1 MPCNYNWLIGW
12 SGMTRFM
19 ILGLAGVLAACSPG
33 QVRSLPTA
41 STAGGGGETGT
52 TTGFVPLDDQ
62 TGTTTDGGATTGQET
77 DLTGTTDDAGTT
89 EGATDEAPDDGNG
102 DTGADT
108 TGGDDTGAEATGG
121 TTGPPPVVKDSDG
134 DGVPDEDDNC
144 DFEPNPEQ
152 DDLDFDLIGDVCDP
166 DIDGDGVVNAGDC
179 EPLNA
184 LVAPT
189 HEERC
194 NGFDDNCDGVMDAA
208 NSAGC
213 IKLYQDMDGDGA
225 GVSDTMVCLC
235 EIEDPETQTVYGG
248 DCDDEDPLVS
258 PLAVE
263 ICNDKDENCNLL
275 IDDGCDDDGD
285 GWCDSNLAIV
295 GTPAIC
301 PNGGG
306 DCFDWS
312 DTVNPLAIEIEKDG
326 IDNDC
331 DGNKAGEATG
341 TLEPDC
347 SGFVCLGTSMEAV
360 QCGLDLCYP
369 DYEEMVQSVVVSSP
383 SNANF
388 SAAYAAVEH
397 FGYPTNDLAPFA
409 PPSYVLLATGTA
421 TGTSHSTNLGG
432 SGITDP
438 FDPGGSN
445 ANDVVE
451 IKLTMKAPAGAK
463 GFSIDYIFFSEE
475 YEEYIGSSF
484 NDKFYI
490 LLNAPQTTGG
500 QDTIINFT
508 GCSSPGSYFDFQKDG
523 SKFCYIAI
531 NTAFSE
537 PCSNPTT
544 DISGTGF
551 ECGPPD
557 DSSHGSSSG
566 WLVTTWPIESEEE
579 FTLTFHVHDASDS
592 IYDSEVILDNFTWEA
607 DVVVGGT
614 ASHN

>member
-1 MPCNYNWLIGW
+1 MK
-12 SGMTRFM
+12 RFM
-19 ILGLAGVLAACSPG
+19 IFSVAAVVAGCSPG

-41 STAGGGGETGT
+41 STAGGDGDTGT
-52 TTGFVPLDDQ
+52 TTGFVPMDDQ
-62 TGTTTDGGATTGQET
+62 TGTTTDHGGTTGAPTDQTDTMDDGAT
-77 DLTGTTDDAGTT
+77 
-89 EGATDEAPDDGNG
+89 TDEAPGGTGDEGAETGGGSDEGG
-102 DTGADT
+102 DTG
-108 TGGDDTGAEATGG
+108 EENTGG
-121 TTGPPPVVKDSDG
+121 TTGPPPVVKDSDE

-144 DFEPNPEQ
+144 DFEANPEQ

-166 DIDGDGVVNAGDC
+166 DIDGDGVVNASDC

-194 NGFDDNCDGVMDAA
+194 NGFDDNCDGVLDAA
-208 NSAGC
+208 DSAGC
-213 IKLYQDMDGDGA
+213 IKLYIDMDGDGA
-225 GVSDTMVCLC
+225 GVSDTEVCLC
-235 EIEDPETQTVYGG
+235 EIADPETQTVYGG
-248 DCDDEDPLVS
+248 DCNDDDPAIS
-258 PLAVE
+258 PLALE
-263 ICNDKDENCNLL
+263 ICNDLDENCNLL

-285 GWCDSNLAIV
+285 GWCDSNLAMV

-301 PNGGG
+301 PNGHG

-331 DGNKAGEATG
+331 DGIKAGEATG
-341 TLEPDC
+341 KLEPDC
-347 SGFVCLGTSMEAV
+347 GGFTCLGTSMEAV

-369 DYEEMVQSVVVSSP
+369 NYEDMVQSVAVSSP
-383 SNANF
+383 SNSNY
-388 SAAYAAVEH
+388 SNAYAAVEH

-409 PPSYVLLATGTA
+409 PPSYVLLASGTA
-421 TGTSHSTNLGG
+421 TGTSHSVNLGG
-432 SGITDP
+432 SEINDP
-438 FDPGGSN
+438 FDPGGN
-445 ANDVVE
+445 GANDVVE
-451 IKLTMKAPAGAK
+451 IKLTMKAPPGAK

-475 YEEYIGSSF
+475 YEEYIGTSF

-490 LLNAPQTTGG
+490 LLNAPETTGG

-508 GCSSPGSYFDFQKDG
+508 GCSNPSLYFDFDKDG
-523 SKFCYIAI
+523 SKWCYIAI

-537 PCSNPTT
+537 PCTNPTT

-551 ECGPPD
+551 ECGAP
-557 DSSHGSSSG
+557 DSSHGSSTG